1 MAMDYPSHSGKA
13 VPVPNMADKHL
24 AAALAKLQAEES
36 HLCAMLAGLDPT
48 GTKEWRKRVECL
60 APAFT
65 LAEAL
70 ERTRHWIV
78 TLQLERDLR
87 EKMRWPEI

>member
-1 MAMDYPSHSGKA
+1 MATDYPSHSGKA
-13 VPVPNMADKHL
+13 VPVPDMADKYL
-24 AAALAKLQAEES
+24 AAAIAKLQAEES
-36 HLCAMLAGLDPT
+36 NLCVMLAGLDPP
-48 GTKEWRKRVECL
+48 GLKEWRKRVECL

-70 ERTRHWIV
+70 ERTRHWIA